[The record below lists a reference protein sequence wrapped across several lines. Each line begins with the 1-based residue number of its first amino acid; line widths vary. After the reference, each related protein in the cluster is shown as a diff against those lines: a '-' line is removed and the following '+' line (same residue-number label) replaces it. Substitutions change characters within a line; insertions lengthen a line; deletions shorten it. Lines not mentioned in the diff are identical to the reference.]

1 MEGCSL
7 TQPHTQ
13 RWPVG
18 RPKVARPS
26 RAARAAAKVLAG
38 VILVALGVPAGADP
52 AAPPVVAPAQ
62 QGPAKSNE
70 AATSPPAAETG
81 AVDPGAPAG
90 KSTSPPLSAKA
101 REAAHL
107 ARLDEIVAPLLRYD
121 LPADDGAK
129 IKGAIEALVAS
140 NWDKAA
146 EFEKTVSDPIG
157 RKLIAWYRL
166 RQGEGQARDYLA
178 FLSANPDWPSQ
189 DYLRQR
195 MEEALFVEGG
205 NTELIATYF
214 KDGKA
219 QSGAGLALLA
229 SVELA
234 HGDKAKAK
242 ALAAE
247 AWRQHDLPAALEP
260 GFLDRFG
267 SLLTEEDHK
276 WRLDRLLVD
285 DVRYQAN
292 RKERAEV
299 AKRVISLLSPP
310 EQKKAQARL
319 AVFLQSA
326 GAKSKLKAAASNAK
340 GSDWGLVFHKVQ
352 ALRQANKLEEG
363 AKLILTAPTDP
374 AVVANLDEWWLERQ
388 KLAYLA
394 LTANKPRL
402 AYDLVRDAGPISSNQ
417 LNEQSFMAG
426 WIALRYLKDKDAA
439 ERHFAVF
446 TKAADGPL
454 SRAKSHYWLARLYEA
469 KSDRAKAMD
478 EYRAAAAGADT
489 FYGLLAMQK
498 LDPASRRISLSPPAE
513 PTPEQAARFN
523 GLDVAKAAIIVR
535 KSGLN
540 ASTPRIVFQ
549 RLYMLDGSEAWA
561 GMVAHLARS
570 VGDTQTAV
578 RIGKQAIAR
587 GQNLVYYSYPVDAL
601 PDYKPLRTPPEAAV
615 LFGLARQETEFNP
628 DTVSGAGAR
637 GILQVMK
644 DTAKHVCRDYKIKCD
659 HKQLMTD
666 GSYNTMIA
674 SAYVADQMAEF
685 SGSYVLSIASYNA
698 GPGRTHQWIR
708 EFGDPR
714 KANVDPIDWI
724 ERIPIEE
731 TRRYVA
737 KVLSNIQIYR
747 ARLGDEATALRLDQ
761 DLARAREASLA
772 PQTRKAANADTAKS
786 E

>member
-1 MEGCSL
+1 VEGCSL
-7 TQPHTQ
+7 AQPHTQ
-13 RWPVG
+13 LWRIGCPE
-18 RPKVARPS
+18 VARPS
-26 RAARAAAKVLAG
+26 RVARGAAGLLAG
-38 VILVALGVPAGADP
+38 IILALGAPAGADP
-52 AAPPVVAPAQ
+52 VAPKVAPTQ
-62 QGPAKSNE
+62 QAPAE
-70 AATSPPAAETG
+70 ASQAVTTPAAAETG
-81 AVDPGAPAG
+81 TLDPGAPPAA
-90 KSTSPPLSAKA
+90 KPQPPLSVKA
-101 REAAHL
+101 REAAHI
-107 ARLDEIVAPLLRYD
+107 ARLDDVVAPLLKYE
-121 LPADDGAK
+121 LPVDDGPK
-129 IKGAIEALVAS
+129 VKGAIEALAAG
-140 NWDKAA
+140 NFDKAA
-146 EFEKTVSDPIG
+146 DFEKGVTDPIA

-178 FLSANPDWPSQ
+178 FITANPEWPSQ

-205 NTELIATYF
+205 NADLIATYF

-219 QSGAGLALLA
+219 QSGAGLALLG

-242 ALAAE
+242 ALASE
-247 AWRQHDLPAALEP
+247 AWRKYDLPPSLEP
-260 GFLDRFG
+260 GFLARFG

-292 RKERAEV
+292 RKERAEI
-299 AKRVISLLSPP
+299 ARRVIPLLSAP
-310 EQKKAQARL
+310 EQKTAQARL

-326 GAKSKLKAAASNAK
+326 GAKSKVKAAAPKAK

-352 ALRQANKLEEG
+352 ALRQASKLDEG
-363 AKLILTAPTDP
+363 AKLILTVPTDP
-374 AVVANLDEWWLERQ
+374 AVVANLDEWWIERQ

-394 LTANKPRL
+394 LNAKKPKL
-402 AYDLVRDAGPISSNQ
+402 AYDLVRDAGPISNNG

-439 ERHFAVF
+439 ERHFTAF
-446 TKAADGPL
+446 IKSADGPL
-454 SRAKSHYWLARLYEA
+454 SRAKSHYWLGRLYEA
-469 KSDRAKAMD
+469 KGDRAKVTE
-478 EYRAAAAGADT
+478 EYRAAAASIDT

-498 LDPASRRISLSPPAE
+498 LDPGSRRISLSPPVE
-513 PTPEQAARFN
+513 PTLQQAERLNA
-523 GLDVAKAAIIVR
+523 LDIAKAIFIAR
-535 KSGLN
+535 KAGLN
-540 ASTPRIVFQ
+540 TSIPRIIFQ
-549 RLYMLDGSEAWA
+549 RLYTLDDSEGWA

-570 VGDTQTAV
+570 TGDTQTAV

-587 GQNLVYYSYPVDAL
+587 GQNLVMYSYPVHAL
-601 PDYKPLRTPPEAAV
+601 PEYKPLRPPPEIAV
-615 LFGLARQETEFNP
+615 LFGLARQETEFNI

-644 DTAKHVCRDYKIKCD
+644 DTANHVCRDYKIKCD
-659 HKQLMTD
+659 HKRLLTD

-674 SAYVADQMAEF
+674 SAYVADRLAEF
-685 SGSYVLSIASYNA
+685 EGSYVLSIASYNA
-698 GPGRTHQWIR
+698 GPGRAHQWIG

-772 PQTRKAANADTAKS
+772 PKERKAANADTAKS